1 MYEEHWK
8 LSSRPFENRF
18 SSDFYYPSEAH
29 QAALLKLRY
38 AIENR
43 RSVALVC
50 GSSGMG
56 KSMLIHQLRNQMP
69 DFVGPIVHVA
79 FPALASDQLVQY
91 MAGQLSPE
99 YASDSSKS
107 SMSAAILSIEN
118 SLAKTIREGKHTVV
132 MVDEAEWLEE
142 QGSLETLRL
151 LLNLSIQEKQGE
163 SAFTILLSGQPTL
176 MAQLERHPSLDQRVA
191 VRCLLNRFLVEE
203 TNSYIGHRLRCAGGS
218 VDSIFHNDALDA
230 IHGLCEGVPRRINS
244 LCDLALMVGYAQ
256 EQSSIK
262 LDLIEN
268 VHRELAP
275 IS

>member
-8 LSSRPFENRF
+8 LSARPFENRF
-18 SSDFYYPSEAH
+18 SSDYYYPSEAH

-43 RSVALVC
+43 RSVALIC
-50 GSSGMG
+50 GHSGMG
-56 KSMLIHQLRNQMP
+56 KSMLIHQLRSQMP
-69 DFVGPIVHVA
+69 GFVGPIVHVA
-79 FPALASDQLVQY
+79 YPALASDQLIQY
-91 MAGQLSPE
+91 IAGQLSSD
-99 YASDSSKS
+99 YAADNSKT
-107 SMSAAILSIEN
+107 SMAAAIQSIEK
-118 SLAKTIREGKHTVV
+118 SLSQTAQEGRHTVL

-151 LLNLSIQEKQGE
+151 LLNLSIQESQGE
-163 SAFTILLSGQPTL
+163 SAFTVLLSGQPTL
-176 MAQLERHPSLDQRVA
+176 MAQMERHPALDQRVA
-191 VRCLLNRFLVEE
+191 VRCVLNRFLVEE

-218 VDSIFHNDALDA
+218 VEAIFQNDALDA

-256 EQSSIK
+256 EHSTIK